1 MPTLILFWPW
11 RPDARAPAAEA
22 TVLEGGFAA
31 AVNAIV
37 EQHPHADIAV
47 LADACT
53 LPDGWPER
61 LRAAA
66 HADDTAAAASA
77 LVTGDGGP
85 MFSGSASDPVI
96 VDAPPIITGHPQH
109 PRLLVLRP
117 QCTLIRASALELV
130 GPLDASLAHPAAVL
144 ADFSARALSRGL
156 TCVLADDVIV
166 VRGEG
171 GLGPCPEPETRA
183 VAERHPWLDA
193 VREEE
198 DALELGPLRGA
209 LVAARAAARP
219 LSVTI
224 DARSLGPAT
233 AGTQVYASGL
243 VLALAGSG
251 RVTIRAVVRD
261 DASGPAID
269 ALASAGVE
277 LIGERR
283 AQTGLPRT
291 DIAHRPQQ
299 VFVVEDLGLLHAT
312 GERIVITH
320 LDLIAYR
327 NPAYHDLSD
336 HWRGYRR
343 ITRLALSAA
352 DRVVFLSEHTLRDAL
367 AEQLIDPGYAAVVGA
382 AIDPTDP
389 DRPARRP
396 ERVPAGTELLAM
408 IGADY
413 LHKNRLFALE
423 LVGEL
428 RRRHGWDGILALA
441 GAHVTHGGSA
451 AAEAALLDRD
461 PGLAEHVLDLGPVD
475 DDEKH
480 WLLGAAR
487 AVLCPSTYEGFGL
500 TPLEA
505 AAAGTACV
513 YAATT
518 SLTEVV
524 GDEAATIVPWDAAA
538 SADRVIAL
546 LRDGEARER
555 HLTALRG
562 ALPRYRWDAIA
573 DRLCDVYVDAVRAPY
588 RTSMPRAWEELL
600 REQRVADLDRRYD
613 DLAERVDHGLPL
625 IDRGG
630 LLTREQQ
637 RGLMRIA
644 SRRWLNAPL
653 LGPVGWIGSVRD
665 DDQGP
670 SSP

>member
-1 MPTLILFWPW
+1 M
-11 RPDARAPAAEA
+11 
-22 TVLEGGFAA
+22 LEGGFAA
-31 AVNAIV
+31 AVNAIAR
-37 EQHPHADIAV
+37 EHPRYDLAV

-53 LPDGWPER
+53 LPDGWRER
-61 LRAAA
+61 LLAAA
-66 HADDTAAAASA
+66 HHDDTAAGASA
-77 LVTGDGGP
+77 LVTSEGEPMLGGHD
-85 MFSGSASDPVI
+85 SDPVI
-96 VDAPPIITGHPQH
+96 LDATPSITGHPQH

-117 QCTLIRASALELV
+117 QCTLLRASALELV
-130 GPLDASLAHPAAVL
+130 GPLDESLTHPAAVL

-166 VRGEG
+166 ARGAG
-171 GLGPCPEPETRA
+171 GLARTPEAETRA
-183 VAERHPWLDA
+183 LAERHPWFGA
-193 VREEE
+193 VRDEE

-243 VLALAGSG
+243 VLALARSG
-251 RVTIRAVVRD
+251 RVTLRAVVRD
-261 DASGPAID
+261 DATGPAID

-277 LIGERR
+277 LIDE
-283 AQTGLPRT
+283 AAVQAGLPRT

-299 VFVVEDLGLLHAT
+299 VFVVEDLGLLRAT
-312 GERIVITH
+312 GERVVITH

-343 ITRLALSAA
+343 ITRLALGAA
-352 DRVVFLSEHTLRDAL
+352 DHVVFLSEHARRDAL
-367 AEQLIDPGYAAVVGA
+367 AEQLIDPVHTAIVGA
-382 AIDPTDP
+382 AIDSAEADEA
-389 DRPARRP
+389 ARRP
-396 ERVPAGTELLAM
+396 ERVPEGADLLVM
-408 IGADY
+408 IGSDY
-413 LHKNRLFALE
+413 LHKNRQFALE
-423 LVGEL
+423 LVDEL
-428 RRRHGWDGILALA
+428 RRRHEWDGLLVLA
-441 GAHVTHGGSA
+441 GRHVTHGGSA
-451 AAEAALLDRD
+451 AAEADLLARD
-461 PGLAEHVLDLGPVD
+461 PELAARVIDLGPVD
-475 DDEKH
+475 EPQKR
-480 WLLGAAR
+480 WLLRHSR

-513 YAATT
+513 YSATT
-518 SLTEVV
+518 SLSEVV
-524 GDEAATIVPWDAAA
+524 GPQAATIVPWEAAA
-538 SADRVIAL
+538 TADRVVAL
-546 LRDGEARER
+546 LGDGEPRER
-555 HLTALRG
+555 HLAALRS
-562 ALPRYRWDAIA
+562 ALPRYRWDEIA
-573 DRLCDVYVDAVRAPY
+573 DRICDVYVEALRAPY
-588 RTSMPRAWEELL
+588 RTSVPRAWEELL

-653 LGPVGWIGSVRD
+653 LGPVGWLGAARD